1 MPRSAPRFGPS
12 LPLSSWRTAADSG
25 RWLLS
30 ELKPGF
36 PFTKLT
42 TNLVKSAKRL
52 IDAGFDTIG
61 AVRRRS
67 GGG

>member
-1 MPRSAPRFGPS
+1 MPRFAPRFGP
-12 LPLSSWRTAADSG
+12 PFALSSWRTAADSG

-52 IDAGFDTIG
+52 IDAGFDAIG